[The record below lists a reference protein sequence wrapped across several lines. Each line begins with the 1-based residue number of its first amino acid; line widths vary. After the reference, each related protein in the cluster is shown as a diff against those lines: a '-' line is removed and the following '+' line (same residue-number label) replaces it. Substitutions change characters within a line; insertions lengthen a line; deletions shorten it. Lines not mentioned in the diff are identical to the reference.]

1 MLWGCWHGRGT
12 LTIPFNFLDL
22 EDLDADYERSVEQA
36 IRVASLFQSCANRN
50 ALGGHFLSTRSDTHV
65 LFLQQIQFDRQ
76 GVVDEASSLRLITEF
91 AVRCRDRVLS
101 EKKAA

>member
-1 MLWGCWHGRGT
+1 MVVGT

-65 LFLQQIQFDRQ
+65 LFLQQVQFDLRR
-76 GVVDEASSLRLITEF
+76 GDRSKSSKSTEL
-91 AVRCRDRVLS
+91 ARS
-101 EKKAA
+101 AP